1 MKILQTEVER
11 IRRKW
16 ELVSIQLDERSRRI
30 WAGVE
35 ALSYGYGGIK
45 LVHLATG
52 MSEHTIRRGKAESQ
66 NPKPEVTL
74 DRVRAEGGGRKSK
87 VDENPAL
94 LEQIED
100 LIQPH
105 TKGDPMS
112 PLRWTSKSTYR
123 IAAELEQKGCPIH
136 PDTVGNI
143 LKAQDYSLQLNRKE
157 KESKQHEDRDAQFHH
172 INERVKS
179 QIESGRAA
187 ISVDTKKKELV
198 GAFKNGGREY
208 HPKGEAPRVNV
219 HDFPDKK
226 LGKVAPYG
234 VYDIDVNEG
243 WVSVGV
249 SHDTAAFAV
258 NTIREWWYNMGCERY
273 QNTDRLLITAD
284 SGGSN
289 SSRSRLWKVELQ
301 KLANELNM
309 IIEVSHLPPGT
320 SKWNK
325 IEHKMFCFISKN
337 WRGTPLITK
346 QAVVQLIANTTTKS
360 GLKIMSALD
369 EREYQKG
376 IKISDKEVESVNIKP
391 NDFHGEWNYSIFPD
405 D

>member
-1 MKILQTEVER
+1 MIIPQVDIER

-35 ALSYGYGGIK
+35 ALSYGYGGIR

-52 MSEHTIRRGKAESQ
+52 MSENTVRRGKEESQ
-66 NPKPEVTL
+66 KLNSEVAL
-74 DRVRAEGGGRKSK
+74 DRVRAKGGGRKRKLEAS
-87 VDENPAL
+87 PGL
-94 LEQIED
+94 LEQIER

-105 TKGDPMS
+105 TKGGPMN
-112 PLRWTSKSTYR
+112 PLRWTSKSTYC
-123 IAAELEQKGCPIH
+123 IAAELEQNGYKIH
-136 PDTVGNI
+136 PDTVGSI
-143 LKAQDYSLQLNRKE
+143 LKEQNYSLQLNRKE
-157 KESKQHEDRDAQFHH
+157 KESKQHEDRDAQFRH
-172 INERVKS
+172 INERAKD

-187 ISVDTKKKELV
+187 ISVDTKKKELI
-198 GAFKNGGREY
+198 GDFKNGGREY
-208 HPKGEAPRVNV
+208 HPKGQAPKVRV
-219 HDFPDKK
+219 HDFVDKE

-258 NTIREWWYNMGCERY
+258 NSIREWWYNMGHERY
-273 QNTDRLLITAD
+273 QKTDRLFITAD

-301 KLANELNM
+301 KLANELKM

-325 IEHKMFCFISKN
+325 IEHKMFCFISQN
-337 WRGTPLITK
+337 WRGKPLITK
-346 QAVVQLIANTTTKS
+346 QAIVQLIANTTTQS
-360 GLKIMSALD
+360 GLIIKSALD

-376 IKISDKEVESVNIKP
+376 IKVSDEEMEKINIKP

-405 D
+405 E